1 MLNPKLNIVS
11 TVWLDLIFDGRNK
24 SYGAYVLR
32 KNAHGDLTK
41 ALFMG
46 VIFFIAMILIPII
59 AQKYQEEIFSETT
72 VDNTTV
78 LLKDIPLHKKEE
90 PMVLPVKTYVKSH
103 EDKIKMVPPKVV
115 SHLLA
120 TEEPPSVKDLVN
132 ASPGPENIVGDPSV
146 PISIDLPLGKTDQLE
161 TITEGKGAADIFVAV
176 EVAPSFPGG
185 MRAFLNYVADN
196 YQFPPAAK
204 EQGVN
209 GKVIL
214 NFIVEKDG
222 TLSNIKVVRD
232 LGFGT
237 GLEAVRIL
245 EKSPIW
251 KPGIQNGRPV
261 RVSYSLPINL
271 QIK

>member
-41 ALFMG
+41 ALFTG
-46 VIFFIAMILIPII
+46 VMFFIVMILIPIV
-59 AQKYQEEIFSETT
+59 AHKYQTEIFPEVSTPNET
-72 VDNTTV
+72 VF
-78 LLKDIPLHKKEE
+78 LKDIPLQKKAE
-90 PMVLPVKTYVKSH
+90 PVVLPAKAHLKSH
-103 EDKIKMVPPKVV
+103 EDKVKMHPPKVV
-115 SHLLA
+115 SHLLE
-120 TEEPPSVKDLVN
+120 TDEPPTVKDFAK
-132 ASPGPENIVGDPSV
+132 ASPGPDNIVGDPTV
-146 PISIDLPLGKTDQLE
+146 PLSIELPVGKADQLE
-161 TITEGKGAADIFVAV
+161 AITEGKSGTDVFVAV
-176 EVAPSFPGG
+176 EVEPSFPGG
-185 MRAFLNYVADN
+185 MLAFLNYVAKN

-222 TLSNIKVVRD
+222 TLSNIKIVRD